1 MESNI
6 RYKETYTK
14 QKHTDIENKFTG
26 KPDML
31 QAMGSQR
38 VGHDLRDWETT
49 KGKWV
54 GGGNKS
60 GVWGEEIQTTIY
72 KIDKQ
77 QGSTI
82 QHRELYSVSSSKAQ
96 WKII

>member
-38 VGHDLRDWETT
+38 ARHELATE
-49 KGKWV
+49 
-54 GGGNKS
+54 
-60 GVWGEEIQTTIY
+60 
-72 KIDKQ
+72 Q
-77 QGSTI
+77 Q
-82 QHRELYSVSSSKAQ
+82 HLKCSVL
-96 WKII
+96 